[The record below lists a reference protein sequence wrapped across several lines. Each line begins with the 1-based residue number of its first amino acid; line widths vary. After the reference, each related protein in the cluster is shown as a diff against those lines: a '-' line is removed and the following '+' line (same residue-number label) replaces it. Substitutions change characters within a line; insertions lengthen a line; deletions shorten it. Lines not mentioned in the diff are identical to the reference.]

1 MDLTVTDAARSELFA
16 MMLQGVVTLGLAL
29 VCLVLYLRYRKRY
42 FAYWTLAWSLY
53 ALRLGAIISF
63 VLTSDRV
70 WLYWHQVVTGMTA
83 LALLWTALVF
93 SRQLPWRNRY
103 LWLALFP
110 VVWSYLAIY
119 RLDNFLLAALPAVAF
134 LSIATLWTG
143 WVFFRYHRQVES
155 TGAASLALTL
165 FLWGLHHLD
174 YPFLRARGAWDPWGY
189 YLDILFILAMGTG
202 ILLLVVEEQHRGI
215 GMLSALS
222 GDLHLA
228 GSRDHVDGLT
238 NLLQRPLKLAGVRGS
253 AMYLLPDDELER
265 GGRFIGGVGVC
276 AEWPKIQPGGVA
288 ARAIARAVETREPQI
303 EHGAGKANGGSTADM
318 AHVSAL
324 PVIRGEEV
332 WGVLVMVGDLSD
344 PFAVLDNRFLVTL
357 GQQVGAALESAELNR
372 RLEARTGDL
381 ERLAARMVKQH
392 EEERKRLAREL
403 HDETAQVFS
412 AIKLHLDVLRES
424 ASQEQQNRLDRVM
437 SLVDEGIRS
446 VRNVARDLRPEL
458 LDDLGLVPALRAVV
472 TDFEEQ
478 SGLITQLNI
487 RHTLPNLSDEAE
499 LALFRAL
506 QEGLSNVAR
515 HADAKSVEVTLEA
528 GDDRIRMVVCDDG
541 SGWNGEDLD
550 GLELD
555 GHMGLVGMRERIS
568 ALGGAVA
575 LRSNSTTG
583 LSLQVELPLFEESTG
598 E

>member
-1 MDLTVTDAARSELFA
+1 MDLTVTAAARSELFA

-29 VCLVLYLRYRKRY
+29 VCLMLYLRYRKRY
-42 FAYWTLAWSLY
+42 FAYWAFAWSLY
-53 ALRLGAIISF
+53 ALRLAAIISF
-63 VLTSDRV
+63 VLTSGRV
-70 WLYWHQVVTGMTA
+70 WLYWHQVMTGMTA

-103 LWLALFP
+103 LWLTLFP
-110 VVWSYLAIY
+110 VLWSYLAIY

-143 WVFFRYHRQVES
+143 WVFFRYHRQVKS
-155 TGAASLALTL
+155 IGAASLAVTL

-222 GDLHLA
+222 GDLHFG
-228 GSRDHVDGLT
+228 GSRNQIDGLT
-238 NLLQRPLKLAGVRGS
+238 NLLQRPLRLAGVRGS
-253 AMYLLPDDELER
+253 AMYLLRNDEAGR
-265 GGRFIGGVGVC
+265 RGRFIGGVGVC
-276 AEWPKIQPGGVA
+276 ADWPTVQPGGVT
-288 ARAIARAVETREPQI
+288 ARAIARAVQTRDPQI
-303 EHGAGKANGGSTADM
+303 EHGSSNANGESPADM
-318 AHVSAL
+318 AYISAL

-332 WGVLVMVGDLSD
+332 WGVLVMVSDISD
-344 PFAVLDNRFLVTL
+344 PFAVLDNHFLVTL

-381 ERLAARMVKQH
+381 ERLAARMVKHH
-392 EEERKRLAREL
+392 EEERRRLAREL

-412 AIKLHLDVLRES
+412 AVKLHLDVLREN
-424 ASQEQQNRLDRVM
+424 ADQEQQTRLDRVM

-446 VRNVARDLRPEL
+446 VRNVTRDLRPEL
-458 LDDLGLVPALRAVV
+458 LDDLGFVPALRAVI
-472 TDFEEQ
+472 TDFGDQ
-478 SGLITQLNI
+478 SGLITQLTI
-487 RHTLPNLSDEAE
+487 PHALPDLSDEAE

-515 HADAKSVEVTLEA
+515 HAKAKSVEISLEA
-528 GDDRIRMVVCDDG
+528 SEDLISMVVCDDG
-541 SGWNGEDLD
+541 LGWSGEDTES
-550 GLELD
+550 LELD

-575 LRSNSTTG
+575 LQSNSTTG
-583 LSLQVELPLFEESTG
+583 LSLRVELPLIEEPGSA
-598 E
+598 